1 MPVLKI
7 VTLGEPVLRERSR
20 ELTKEELLSTD
31 TQAFI
36 DDLILTMRDADGAGL
51 AAPQVQRPIRV
62 CAIEV
67 RGNNPRYPY
76 KPAIPLTVLI
86 NPVLTP
92 LTDEQFENEEGCL
105 SVVDLRGAV
114 KRFAHIRVQAWDR
127 EGKALDFE
135 ARGLTAG
142 TYQHEV
148 DHLDGKVF
156 VDRVTDPTTL
166 CTWKNWE
173 RHRKPA
179 FVERATALVAR
190 FGQ

>member
-1 MPVLKI
+1 MSILKI
-7 VTLGEPVLRERSR
+7 ATLGEPVLRLRSR
-20 ELTKEELLSTD
+20 ELTRDELTSSE

-36 DDLILTMRDADGAGL
+36 DSLIATMRDADGAGL
-51 AAPQVQRPIRV
+51 AAPQVMNPIRV

-76 KPAIPLTVLI
+76 KPAIPLTVLV
-86 NPVLTP
+86 NPTLTP
-92 LTDEQFENEEGCL
+92 LSEEQFDNEEGCL
-105 SVVDLRGAV
+105 SVVDLRGSV

-127 EGKALDFE
+127 DGALLDFE

-179 FVERATALVAR
+179 FVERATARVAR

>member
-1 MPVLKI
+1 MPILKI

-20 ELTKEELLSTD
+20 ELTLDELRAPAM
-31 TQAFI
+31 QAFM
-36 DDLILTMRDADGAGL
+36 DDLIATMRDADGAGL
-51 AAPQVQRPIRV
+51 AAPQVQHAIRV

-76 KPAIPLTVLI
+76 KPAIPLTVLV

-92 LTDEQFENEEGCL
+92 LTTEQFDNEEGCL
-105 SVVDLRGAV
+105 SVVDLRGQV
-114 KRFAHIRVQAWDR
+114 KRFTHIRVQGLDR
-127 EGKALDFE
+127 HGAPLDFE
-135 ARGLTAG
+135 AKGLTAG

-156 VDRVTDPTTL
+156 VDRVTDPSTFA
-166 CTWKNWE
+166 TWKNWE

>member
-1 MPVLKI
+1 
-7 VTLGEPVLRERSR
+7 
-20 ELTKEELLSTD
+20 
-31 TQAFI
+31 
-36 DDLILTMRDADGAGL
+36 MRDADGAGL

>member
-1 MPVLKI
+1 MPFLKI
-7 VTLGEPVLRERSR
+7 ATLGEPVLRERSR
-20 ELTKEELLSTD
+20 EVTAEELVSPDVQT
-31 TQAFI
+31 FI
-36 DDLILTMRDADGAGL
+36 DDLIATMRDADGAGL
-51 AAPQVQRPIRV
+51 AAPQVFNPIRV

-76 KPAIPLTVLI
+76 KPAIPLTVLV

-92 LTDEQFENEEGCL
+92 LSDEQFENEEGCL
-105 SVVDLRGAV
+105 SVNDLRGAV
-114 KRFAHIRVQAWDR
+114 QRFAHIRVQGLDR
-127 EGKALDFE
+127 HGVAVDFE

-156 VDRVTDPTTL
+156 VDRVTDPATL
-166 CTWKNWE
+166 STWKNWE
-173 RHRKPA
+173 RHRKA
-179 FVERATALVAR
+179 TFVERATAIVAR

>member
-1 MPVLKI
+1 MTLLKI
-7 VTLGEPVLRERSR
+7 ATLGEPVLRERSR
-20 ELTKEELLSTD
+20 ELTLEELRTPA

-36 DDLILTMRDADGAGL
+36 DDLIATMRDADGAGL
-51 AAPQVQRPIRV
+51 AAPQVMNAVRV

-76 KPAIPLTVLI
+76 KPAIPLTVLV

-92 LTDEQFENEEGCL
+92 LTEEQFDNEEGCL
-105 SVVDLRGAV
+105 SVVDLRGQV
-114 KRFAHIRVQAWDR
+114 RRFAHIRVQAWDR
-127 EGKALDFE
+127 HGAPIDHEVK
-135 ARGLTAG
+135 GLTAG

-156 VDRVTDPTTL
+156 VDRVTDPSTFA
-166 CTWKNWE
+166 TWKNWE
-173 RHRKPA
+173 RHRKAA
-179 FVERATALVAR
+179 FVERATALVQR

>member
-1 MPVLKI
+1 MPILKI
-7 VTLGEPVLRERSR
+7 ATLGEPVLRQRAAEISLD
-20 ELTKEELLSTD
+20 ELATPAM
-31 TQAFI
+31 QAFI
-36 DDLILTMRDADGAGL
+36 DDLIATMRDADGAGL
-51 AAPQVQRPIRV
+51 AAPQVMRPIRV

-76 KPAIPLTVLI
+76 KPAIPLTILV

-92 LTDEQFENEEGCL
+92 LTEEQFENEEGCL

-114 KRFAHIRVQAWDR
+114 KRFAHIRVQGVDR
-127 EGKALDFE
+127 DGKALDFE
-135 ARGLTAG
+135 AKGLTAG

-156 VDRVTDPTTL
+156 VDKVTDPSTFA
-166 CTWKNWE
+166 TWKNWE

-179 FVERATALVAR
+179 FVERATAIVQR
-190 FGQ
+190 WGQ

>member
-1 MPVLKI
+1 VPVLKI